1 MNQKIILLSVFL
13 AIFQFS
19 FAQSTGSIK
28 GNIINNSGNPV
39 SDANIDIEGT
49 SIGTQSNRNGSFE
62 LRGVPSGNFT
72 LRISYVGYQTKEL
85 AVSVQ
90 ANQTTTV
97 SNIILSSKEEQLG
110 EVVLR
115 ANGNVNEF
123 TRTKS
128 DYVAKLPLRD
138 IENPQVYNTI
148 TAELMQEQ
156 VVTSFDD
163 AIKNAPGI
171 SKLWESTGR
180 GNDGAGYFAIRGFA
194 VQPSLTN
201 GLPGITNG
209 SPDPANIERIEV
221 VKGPSGTLYGSSLI
235 SYGGLINIV
244 TKMPYNYF
252 GGNISYTM
260 GSFGLNRITA
270 DVNTPLDETGDVAL
284 RVNTAYHTQN
294 SFQDAG
300 FQKSLFVAPSL
311 SYKVNDRLSFLI
323 NTEFYQGESTNPTM
337 LFVDRGAPLRVTNIE
352 ELGYDPERSY
362 TSNDLTLKN
371 PNFSLQGQMNYKLS
385 DSWTSQTAVS
395 RGSAKARGHYSYLY
409 ETTQY
414 EQGLEEVPGEVTNLD
429 EGVVF
434 TRYLNDQNS
443 TTLTTDL
450 QQNFIGDFKIGDFRN
465 RMVVGLDYFNR
476 KVIDNGS
483 GYVANGKV
491 YIGGASLQNVNESVF
506 GIYDPEAYITDNDS
520 GILSAAATNDLLA
533 GVNRNSTITKED
545 VYSAYISDVFNFTPQ
560 LSAMASLRIDQ
571 FENESNSQ
579 TALSPKFGVVYQ
591 PVLDKVSIFANYMD
605 GFSNVAPQEV
615 VDRASGESRTI
626 VFDPET
632 ARQFEVGTKLNLLNN
647 RVAATFSYYDIEV
660 GNIVA
665 ISAENPF
672 STDLQGGQQYSR
684 GFEANITAAPFDG
697 LNLIA
702 GYSYNDSEVTE
713 STASDDFLGRR
724 PESAGPENQA
734 NFWASYRFQYGNL
747 DGFGFGFGGNYAS
760 ENMIFNRNLG
770 GVFTLPSYTVF
781 NASLFYSVEK
791 FAINLKLNNL
801 TDEEYYNGWSTINPQ
816 TPRNFAASLTY
827 KF

>member
-1 MNQKIILLSVFL
+1 
-13 AIFQFS
+13 
-19 FAQSTGSIK
+19 
-28 GNIINNSGNPV
+28 
-39 SDANIDIEGT
+39 
-49 SIGTQSNRNGSFE
+49 
-62 LRGVPSGNFT
+62 
-72 LRISYVGYQTKEL
+72 
-85 AVSVQ
+85 
-90 ANQTTTV
+90 
-97 SNIILSSKEEQLG
+97 
-110 EVVLR
+110 
-115 ANGNVNEF
+115 
-123 TRTKS
+123 
-128 DYVAKLPLRD
+128 
-138 IENPQVYNTI
+138 
-148 TAELMQEQ
+148 
-156 VVTSFDD
+156 
-163 AIKNAPGI
+163 
-171 SKLWESTGR
+171 
-180 GNDGAGYFAIRGFA
+180 
-194 VQPSLTN
+194 VQPTLVN

-244 TKMPYNYF
+244 TKKPYSYF

-260 GSFGLNRITA
+260 GSFGLNRVTA

-300 FQKSLFVAPSL
+300 FQKSFFVAPSL

-323 NTEFYQGESTNPTM
+323 NTEFYNNESTNPTM
-337 LFVDRGAPLRVTNIE
+337 LFLDRGAPLSVTNMD
-352 ELGYDPERSY
+352 ELGYNPERSY
-362 TSNDLTLKN
+362 TSNDLTLEN

-385 DSWTSQTAVS
+385 DSWTSLTVVS
-395 RGSAKARGHYSYLY
+395 RSSAKALGHYSYLY
-409 ETTQY
+409 ETTRF
-414 EQGLEEVPGEVTNLD
+414 EQGLDEVPGEVTNLN

-434 TRYLNDQNS
+434 TRYINDQNS
-443 TTLTTDL
+443 TTLTTDI

-491 YIGGASLQNVNESVF
+491 YVGYASLQNVNESVF
-506 GIYDPEAYITDNDS
+506 EIYDPEAYITDNDS
-520 GILSAAATNDLLA
+520 GILSAAATNNLLA
-533 GVNRNSTITKED
+533 GLNRNNITTKENI
-545 VYSAYISDVFNFTPQ
+545 YSAYISDVFNFTPQ

-571 FENESNSQ
+571 FENENNSQ

-591 PVLDKVSIFANYMD
+591 PVLDRVSIFANYMD
-605 GFSNVAPQEV
+605 GFSNLAPQEV
-615 VDRASGESRTI
+615 VDRASGQSRTVI
-626 VFDPET
+626 FDPEK
-632 ARQFEVGTKLNLLNN
+632 AKQFEVGTKLNFLNN
-647 RVAATFSYYDIEV
+647 RIAATFSYYDIEV
-660 GNIVA
+660 SNIVA

-672 STDLQGGQQYSR
+672 STDLQGGERYSR
-684 GFEANITAAPFDG
+684 GFEASVTAAPFDG

-702 GYSYNDSEVTE
+702 GYSYNDSEITE

-724 PESAGPENQA
+724 PESAGPENLA
-734 NFWASYRFQYGNL
+734 NFWASYRFQQGDL
-747 DGFGFGFGGNYAS
+747 DNFGFGFGGNYAS
-760 ENMIFNRNLG
+760 ENMIFNRNLA